1 MAIVLLARLFYW
13 QVLRRDDVLRNSPA
27 NAAGIGA
34 AAWRGS
40 IYDCHGHFLAVPLLV
55 YDVGVTPR
63 SVTDP
68 VQVAGLLAPLL
79 NLPETELSAKLS
91 QKDVPWLPLAQ
102 GLSAPQGQAIKALH
116 LLGLQL
122 DVRPGRYY
130 PEGRLAAAVLGFV
143 NSEQRGYYG
152 LEEYY
157 DSRLRGS
164 AGSAAGGPQVLLDLP
179 FVQAPR
185 NGADLIL
192 TLDRV
197 VQQAAEK
204 NLQQALEAYQA
215 QSGVIIVMDPHTGAI
230 LGLATAPSYDPN
242 AFAEVQ
248 SSEAYVDTAI
258 SRPYEPGSVFKVVT
272 MAAALDAGVIRP
284 EDTYVDDGRVE
295 VGNRVFW
302 NWDRQAHGRVTM
314 TQILAYSLNTGAIHV
329 AMKLG
334 QDRFYEAVR
343 RFGFGEA
350 TGIDLAGEVAGTV
363 RVPGTP
369 YWSISD
375 LAANSFGQ
383 GLAVTPLQMVTA
395 IAAVANKGALMR
407 PYVVDQIVQDGQV
420 VWQAQPQVVR
430 QVIAPQVAAELTDM
444 LVNALPQETPLGVV
458 PHYTAAGKTGT
469 AQVVVNGQYDDNT
482 VIASFAG
489 YLPANDPRF
498 VVLVKLDRPQREA
511 WGSRSAAPVWR
522 NLASELCAYLGVPPD
537 QATVYGD

>member
-1 MAIVLLARLFYW
+1 
-13 QVLRRDDVLRNSPA
+13 
-27 NAAGIGA
+27 
-34 AAWRGS
+34 
-40 IYDCHGHFLAVPLLV
+40 
-55 YDVGVTPR
+55 
-63 SVTDP
+63 
-68 VQVAGLLAPLL
+68 
-79 NLPETELSAKLS
+79 
-91 QKDVPWLPLAQ
+91 
-102 GLSAPQGQAIKALH
+102 
-116 LLGLQL
+116 
-122 DVRPGRYY
+122 
-130 PEGRLAAAVLGFV
+130 
-143 NSEQRGYYG
+143 
-152 LEEYY
+152 
-157 DSRLRGS
+157 
-164 AGSAAGGPQVLLDLP
+164 
-179 FVQAPR
+179 
-185 NGADLIL
+185 
-192 TLDRV
+192 
-197 VQQAAEK
+197 
-204 NLQQALEAYQA
+204 
-215 QSGVIIVMDPHTGAI
+215 
-230 LGLATAPSYDPN
+230 
-242 AFAEVQ
+242 
-248 SSEAYVDTAI
+248 
-258 SRPYEPGSVFKVVT
+258 
-272 MAAALDAGVIRP
+272 
-284 EDTYVDDGRVE
+284 
-295 VGNRVFW
+295 
-302 NWDRQAHGRVTM
+302 M

-420 VWQAQPQVVR
+420 IWQAQPQVVR